1 MTPKSDAAAA
11 ERKVMERYEARLE
24 RAFAE
29 YTGEP
34 RLGKLMVG
42 KRATGTPIDDGYCA
56 RILARTQLRI
66 LRASAAALFPGD
78 QQRKHLLPALGK
90 MVTASCRVIRKSGK

>member
-11 ERKVMERYEARLE
+11 ERKVMDRYEARLKAAYRDAGFCCSE
-24 RAFAE
+24 DGA
-29 YTGEP
+29 GED
-34 RLGKLMVG
+34 
-42 KRATGTPIDDGYCA
+42 T
-56 RILARTQLRI
+56 LRI
-66 LRASAAALFPGD
+66 LRASAAALYPGD

>member
-11 ERKVMERYEARLE
+11 ERKVMDRYEARLAMAYLDLIDRPGPPAVLMG
-24 RAFAE
+24 RACGA
-29 YTGEP
+29 
-34 RLGKLMVG
+34 R
-42 KRATGTPIDDGYCA
+42 TGTRDYLVST
-56 RILARTQLRI
+56 LADTQLRI
-66 LRASAAALFPGD
+66 LRASAAALYPGD

>member
-11 ERKVMERYEARLE
+11 ERKVMDRYAKRLQDAYDDAQGEGGWGGDEGEA
-24 RAFAE
+24 
-29 YTGEP
+29 T
-34 RLGKLMVG
+34 
-42 KRATGTPIDDGYCA
+42 
-56 RILARTQLRI
+56 LAI

-90 MVTASCRVIRKSGK
+90 MVTAACRVIRRSAR

>member
-1 MTPKSDAAAA
+1 MTPKSEAAAA
-11 ERKVMERYEARLE
+11 ERKVMDRYEARLFK
-24 RAFAE
+24 AFGDANPMANAE
-29 YTGEP
+29 AFLEWADFQM
-34 RLGKLMVG
+34 RV
-42 KRATGTPIDDGYCA
+42 
-56 RILARTQLRI
+56 

>member
-1 MTPKSDAAAA
+1 MTTKAEAAAA
-11 ERKVMERYEARLE
+11 ERKVMDRYEARLA
-24 RAFAE
+24 RA
-29 YTGEP
+29 YTDGSHYSAF
-34 RLGKLMVG
+34 VG
-42 KRATGTPIDDGYCA
+42 RADFIEA
-56 RILARTQLRI
+56 RVAMDADHTLRI

>member
-1 MTPKSDAAAA
+1 MTPKSEAAAA
-11 ERKVMERYEARLE
+11 ERKVMERYAKRLQDAYDDAQGEGGWGSEEGEA
-24 RAFAE
+24 
-29 YTGEP
+29 T
-34 RLGKLMVG
+34 
-42 KRATGTPIDDGYCA
+42 
-56 RILARTQLRI
+56 LAI

>member
-11 ERKVMERYEARLE
+11 ERKVMVRYWQRLE
-24 RAFAE
+24 RAHRDE
-29 YTGEP
+29 GHDGESAQDA
-34 RLGKLMVG
+34 
-42 KRATGTPIDDGYCA
+42 ATLTLA
-56 RILARTQLRI
+56 ILK
-66 LRASAAALFPGD
+66 ASAAALYPGD